1 MNAAKK
7 APKEPVMPNGGYKDY
22 GRRQFQDLWQVTQQR
37 QSNQLFLPSL
47 GARDRFKLLGVEF
60 RS

>member
-1 MNAAKK
+1 
-7 APKEPVMPNGGYKDY
+7 MPNGGYKDY